1 MMSRNFNPSL
11 TDRQAA
17 AAAAKK
23 AMLEKFKPKPTV
35 ADPNFVDRETRK
47 AAEREA
53 LRTQRAVEKE
63 AARLAAAARAE
74 AARKA
79 QLAAD
84 LAAAEAKRLERKERK
99 AIGKSEQRQRKEER
113 MAYYANLRRTG

>member
-1 MMSRNFNPSL
+1 MNRNFNPSHA
-11 TDRQAA
+11 DRLSA

-23 AMLEKFKPKPTV
+23 SMLEKFKPKPTV
-35 ADPNFVDRETRK
+35 IDPNLVDREARR

-53 LRTQRAVEKE
+53 IRQQRAVEKE
-63 AARLAAAARAE
+63 EQRKLAAERAE

-79 QLAAD
+79 VLAAE

-99 AIGKSEQRQRKEER
+99 QGTKVEQRQRKEER
-113 MAYYANLRRTG
+113 MAYYASLRRTG

>member
-1 MMSRNFNPSL
+1 MSSNFNPSL

-35 ADPNFVDRETRK
+35 ADPNFVDRDVRK
-47 AAEREA
+47 AVERDA
-53 LRTQRAVEKE
+53 LRVQRAEEKE
-63 AARLAAAARAE
+63 AARKAAAARAE
-74 AARKA
+74 TARKA

-84 LAAAEAKRLERKERK
+84 LAVAEAKRLERKERK
-99 AIGKSEQRQRKEER
+99 ASTKTEQRERKEER

>member
-1 MMSRNFNPSL
+1 MSSNFNPSL

-47 AAEREA
+47 AAELEA
-53 LRTQRAVEKE
+53 LRAQRVVEKE
-63 AARLAAAARAE
+63 AARRAAAERAE

-99 AIGKSEQRQRKEER
+99 ALTKTEQRERKEER

>member
-1 MMSRNFNPSL
+1 MNRNFNPSHS
-11 TDRQAA
+11 DRQAA
-17 AAAAKK
+17 ANAAKK

-35 ADPNFVDRETRK
+35 AATDLVDRETRK

-53 LRTQRAVEKE
+53 IRQQRAIEKE
-63 AARLAAAARAE
+63 EQRKLSAERAE

-79 QLAAD
+79 QLAAE
-84 LAAAEAKRLERKERK
+84 LAELEAKRQERKDRK
-99 AIGKSEQRQRKEER
+99 ALSKADQRQRKEER

>member
-1 MMSRNFNPSL
+1 MSRSFNPSL

-23 AMLEKFKPKPTV
+23 AMLEKFTPKPTV

-53 LRTQRAVEKE
+53 LRVQRAAEKE
-63 AARLAAAARAE
+63 AARKAAAERAE

-99 AIGKSEQRQRKEER
+99 ANTKADQRSRKEER

>member
-1 MMSRNFNPSL
+1 MMSSNFNPSL

-35 ADPNFVDRETRK
+35 SDPNFVDRETRK

-53 LRTQRAVEKE
+53 LRAQRATEKE
-63 AARLAAAARAE
+63 AARRAAAERAE

-99 AIGKSEQRQRKEER
+99 ALTKAEQRERKEER